1 MVFEPRLD
9 AYVLI
14 TWLKWKLL
22 SIKWFLV
29 LRLTLQYFI
38 PNISDVSHDFI
49 IISWTLFVFAEIL
62 GNSYLCIVVH
72 FCFK

>member
-22 SIKWFLV
+22 SITMSLV
-29 LRLTLQYFI
+29 LRLNLQYFI
-38 PNISDVSHDFI
+38 P
-49 IISWTLFVFAEIL
+49 
-62 GNSYLCIVVH
+62 G
-72 FCFK
+72 